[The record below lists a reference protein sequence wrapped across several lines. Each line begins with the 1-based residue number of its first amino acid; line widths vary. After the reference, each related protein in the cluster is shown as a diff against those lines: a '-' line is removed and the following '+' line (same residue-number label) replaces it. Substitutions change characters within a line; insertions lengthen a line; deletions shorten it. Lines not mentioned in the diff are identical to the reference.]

1 LAADTIAQC
10 LNGGHGWMPLR
21 IDASS
26 PLEHVRKSARDSD
39 LEI

>member
-1 LAADTIAQC
+1 MPQWRLRLDAGKM
-10 LNGGHGWMPLR
+10 LPLR

-26 PLEHVRKSARDSD
+26 PLEHVRKTVRDSD